1 MNALITKALE
11 EANVHHL
18 FGFPQELISETEKRM
33 VTWIVNYTAR
43 YTSPPTLERMELE
56 FSTFVPVKS
65 SDPLLDIYDRTLT
78 KKRNHYA
85 RKYLISVQ
93 DKLKRG
99 DDPLPFIEELHQTIR
114 AGSGNV
120 SRYTTYDRSAY
131 LRRPTSVNYGIK
143 MLDQKTGGIAE
154 GDLVYLIGRLG
165 TGKTTFA
172 LWLVSKWLQQE
183 KRILMVS
190 NENRAD
196 DVIAKID
203 SYIGGFNPIKK
214 RTMEWSESDLH
225 RLKTVS
231 FIAQHTAGE
240 VFIPNQPVKD
250 VKEIQGMVYTYRPD
264 LVVVD
269 GIYLMQ
275 GAAGDSHWE
284 KITSISRSLKQLAEG
299 EGTPVLGLHQ
309 ANRQA
314 IGKRI
319 EIEHIAYADALAQDA
334 DLVMAINAED
344 DGSHF
349 VEAIKNRWGDKAGWG
364 MFMNFFFDSMT
375 VRVRDAKHAPKGGS
389 L

>member
-1 MNALITKALE
+1 
-11 EANVHHL
+11 
-18 FGFPQELISETEKRM
+18 
-33 VTWIVNYTAR
+33 
-43 YTSPPTLERMELE
+43 
-56 FSTFVPVKS
+56 
-65 SDPLLDIYDRTLT
+65 
-78 KKRNHYA
+78 
-85 RKYLISVQ
+85 
-93 DKLKRG
+93 
-99 DDPLPFIEELHQTIR
+99 
-114 AGSGNV
+114 
-120 SRYTTYDRSAY
+120 
-131 LRRPTSVNYGIK
+131 
-143 MLDQKTGGIAE
+143 
-154 GDLVYLIGRLG
+154 
-165 TGKTTFA
+165 
-172 LWLVSKWLQQE
+172 
-183 KRILMVS
+183 
-190 NENRAD
+190 
-196 DVIAKID
+196 
-203 SYIGGFNPIKK
+203 
-214 RTMEWSESDLH
+214 
-225 RLKTVS
+225 
-231 FIAQHTAGE
+231 
-240 VFIPNQPVKD
+240 
-250 VKEIQGMVYTYRPD
+250 VYTYRPD